1 MTERMTNTTTGRRH
15 GLSVS
20 LRYAGKAIRCLER
33 GRDAW
38 SMGWQAGLA
47 VVDIAILA
55 FFILGPYLRAGSSYM
70 IIDYVIAGWVTLELA
85 SRGIASGS
93 LKVFLKKPM
102 TWIDLTIL
110 ATLLLPETLANFAFL
125 RVMRIWAIGRSPLF
139 RSLLKRCGCTN
150 YEDVIRAAL
159 NFVVFLFMVTG
170 FVYSTFFYQQEGG
183 AGFVN
188 ALYYTVTTMTTTG
201 YGDLTLPGTLGKLTS
216 IVTMIV
222 GITLFVRL
230 AHAVVRPVKVAFQ
243 CDDCGL
249 QRHDLDAVHCKAC
262 GNLLN
267 IPNDND

>member
-1 MTERMTNTTTGRRH
+1 MTIPVGRRSATSL
-15 GLSVS
+15 GL
-20 LRYAGKAIRCLER
+20 RHAGKMIRCLER
-33 GRDAW
+33 GRGEW
-38 SMGWQAGLA
+38 SMRWQAALA
-47 VVDIAILA
+47 AVDIAILA
-55 FFILGPYLRAGSSYM
+55 FFILGPYFRSGPSYL
-70 IIDYVIAGWVTLELA
+70 IIDYAIAGWVTLELV
-85 SRGIASGS
+85 SRAIAGGS
-93 LKVFLKKPM
+93 AKAFLKRPM
-102 TWIDLTIL
+102 TWIDLVIL
-110 ATLLLPETLANFAFL
+110 ATLLLPQTLSNFAFL
-125 RVMRIWAIGRSPLF
+125 RVMRIWAIGKSPLF
-139 RSLLKRCGCTN
+139 RSLLKRYGCAN
-150 YEDVIRAAL
+150 YEDVVRAAL

-216 IVTMIV
+216 IVTMII

-249 QRHDLDAVHCKAC
+249 QRHDIDAVHCKAC